1 MMQGFRHHELKN
13 PFILYNKMLPEGCL
27 ALQIKSMELFLVNFL
42 YIYNLMICNKNQ
54 AIVKLS
60 FLLGKL
66 LNLARLQFFNPK
78 TVDKL

>member
-1 MMQGFRHHELKN
+1 
-13 PFILYNKMLPEGCL
+13 
-27 ALQIKSMELFLVNFL
+27 
-42 YIYNLMICNKNQ
+42 MICNKNQ
-54 AIVKLS
+54 AIIKLS